1 MLGFG
6 EFIKEARTN
15 RVRDALATLMVGG
28 GLLNTTGITPQEV
41 PPIVYDYWQKTL
53 APTNKQQIY
62 ALSKKY
68 EKHATRDERGRRV
81 LNIDKIADNEDR
93 TRFQRLITQAEP

>member
-1 MLGFG
+1 MPWL
-6 EFIKEARTN
+6 ESDQLMQDNQMTIKEH
-15 RVRDALATLMVGG
+15 
-28 GLLNTTGITPQEV
+28 
-41 PPIVYDYWQKTL
+41 
-53 APTNKQQIY
+53 
-62 ALSKKY
+62 Y